1 MKTILLPC
9 LLFLLVGNAA
19 FSQITIT
26 QSDMPQPGD
35 TIRLSTTT
43 DTTGLPAP
51 AYTGAGVTRNYS
63 TLFPKSQTIDTFLS
77 VTSTPLAYQFFFN
90 DIILYPA
97 YVSTVAQAGPTP
109 PALGPITIKNVINY
123 YKDESSN
130 YESVGYGANI
140 NAIPTSV
147 KDDAID
153 VIYNFPM
160 NYGNADS
167 CNSSN
172 HIGIASFA
180 YYGQQQKRVNHV
192 DGWGT
197 LITPFGTFSA
207 LRVKTLIYATD
218 SIYIDT
224 LHFGFSAPQPE
235 QIQYKWLANGQALP
249 LLQINET
256 VIANRPVYTNT
267 VYRDKIHAAG
277 ITSIQSLVNTIA
289 LYPNPAKENSIL
301 NYTLP
306 NNTEIKIS
314 LFSADGGFIQKV
326 FEGNQFAGN
335 HQLVIN
341 TSQLSPGIYLVKI
354 SGNNEQVV
362 KRLAVLH

>member
-1 MKTILLPC
+1 MKTNLLPC
-9 LLFLLVGNAA
+9 LLFLLVGNVT

-26 QSDMPQPGD
+26 KADMPQPGD

-51 AYTGAGVTRNYS
+51 AYTGAGVTWNYS

-90 DIILYPA
+90 DVILYPA
-97 YVSTVAQAGPTP
+97 YVSTVAQAGLTP
-109 PALGPITIKNVINY
+109 PALGPVTIKNVINY
-123 YKDESSN
+123 YKDENSN

-140 NAIPTSV
+140 NSIPTSV

-172 HIGIASFA
+172 HVGLASLA
-180 YYGQQQKRVNHV
+180 YYGQQQKRVNHI

-224 LHFGFSAPQPE
+224 FHFGFSTPQPE

-267 VYRDKIHAAG
+267 VYRDKIHVAG
-277 ITSIQSLVNTIA
+277 ITSIQPLANNIA
-289 LYPNPAKENSIL
+289 LYPNPALDNSTL
-301 NYTLP
+301 NYTLS
-306 NNTEIKIS
+306 NNTEINVS
-314 LFSADGGFIQKV
+314 LFSADGKFVQKV
-326 FEGNQFAGN
+326 FNGTQAAGN
-335 HQLVIN
+335 HQLSIN
-341 TSQLSPGIYLVKI
+341 TTQLSSGIYLVKM

-362 KRLAVLH
+362 KRLTVIH